1 MVEPS
6 TPFGDFTNDKLR
18 GICQEFNLKIGTRK
32 QMLKKIEE
40 LKPKINFEFC
50 DLETKKIQEIC
61 LSRGIN
67 PHQKRN
73 RLLQALDPEKTKKG
87 NSSTN
92 RKKIQENQPVHTA
105 EPIQDHRLM
114 GYLDRWSTTVKNQ
127 LQLKKLICI
136 YIYFK
141 LRRNDD
147 FADEGKIKKTFFLIY
162 GDILQSHYKKIL
174 YPNREGDANYI
185 RKKITQEIWETI
197 WSLSDKYQV

>member
-1 MVEPS
+1 MRVEPS

-73 RLLQALDPEKTKKG
+73 RLLQALYPEKTKKG
-87 NSSTN
+87 
-92 RKKIQENQPVHTA
+92 R
-105 EPIQDHRLM
+105 
-114 GYLDRWSTTVKNQ
+114 
-127 LQLKKLICI
+127 
-136 YIYFK
+136 
-141 LRRNDD
+141 D
-147 FADEGKIKKTFFLIY
+147 F
-162 GDILQSHYKKIL
+162 IL
-174 YPNREGDANYI
+174 YA
-185 RKKITQEIWETI
+185 TI
-197 WSLSDKYQV
+197 GLAVAFLAKAVPGLVKLVSGF